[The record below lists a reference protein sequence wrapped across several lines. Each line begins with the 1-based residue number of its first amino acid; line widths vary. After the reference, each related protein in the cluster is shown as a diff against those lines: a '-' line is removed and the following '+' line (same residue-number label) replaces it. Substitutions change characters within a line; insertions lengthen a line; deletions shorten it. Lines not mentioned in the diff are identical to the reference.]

1 MITNIE
7 KCFQESAELK
17 LEIIKNS
24 GFDVLTNIGD
34 AIVESIMGSGKLMLC
49 GNGGSASDAQH
60 LAAELLIRLKPKN
73 NREGIP
79 AIALSLDS
87 STLTACGNDF
97 GYDLIYER
105 LVKTLGNKNDCLL
118 VISTSGNSI
127 NVTKAIKAAKNMGI
141 KVFGFLGSGG
151 GEAIHDCELAFLV
164 PSNDTARIQECH
176 IVAGHALMEYIEDSL
191 LEKQFIHI
199 GNT

>member
-7 KCFQESAELK
+7 KCFQASAELK

-97 GYDLIYER
+97 GYDFIYER

-118 VISTSGNSI
+118 VISTSGNSL

-176 IVAGHALMEYIEDSL
+176 IVAGHALMEYIEDIL
-191 LEKQFIHI
+191 LDKQFIHI

>member
-1 MITNIE
+1 MIANIE

-97 GYDLIYER
+97 GYDFIYER

-118 VISTSGNSI
+118 VISTSGNSL

-176 IVAGHALMEYIEDSL
+176 IVAGHALMEYIEDIL
-191 LEKQFIHI
+191 LDKQFIHI

>member
-1 MITNIE
+1 MIANIE

-118 VISTSGNSI
+118 VMSTSGNSL

-176 IVAGHALMEYIEDSL
+176 IVAGHALMEYIEDIL
-191 LEKQFIHI
+191 LDKQFIHI

>member
-1 MITNIE
+1 MIANIE

-118 VISTSGNSI
+118 VISTSGNSL

-176 IVAGHALMEYIEDSL
+176 IVAGHALMEYIEDIL
-191 LEKQFIHI
+191 LDKQFIHI

>member
-1 MITNIE
+1 MIANIE

-34 AIVESIMGSGKLMLC
+34 AIVESIISSGKLMLC

-97 GYDLIYER
+97 GYDFIYER

-118 VISTSGNSI
+118 VISTSGNSL

-176 IVAGHALMEYIEDSL
+176 IVAGHALMEYIEDIL
-191 LEKQFIHI
+191 LDKQFIHI

>member
-118 VISTSGNSI
+118 VISTSGNSL

-176 IVAGHALMEYIEDSL
+176 IVAGHALMEYIEDIL
-191 LEKQFIHI
+191 LDKQFIHI

>member
-97 GYDLIYER
+97 GYDFIYER

-118 VISTSGNSI
+118 VISTSGNSL

-176 IVAGHALMEYIEDSL
+176 IVAGHALMEYIEDIL
-191 LEKQFIHI
+191 LDKQFIHI

>member
-1 MITNIE
+1 
-7 KCFQESAELK
+7 
-17 LEIIKNS
+17 
-24 GFDVLTNIGD
+24 
-34 AIVESIMGSGKLMLC
+34 
-49 GNGGSASDAQH
+49 
-60 LAAELLIRLKPKN
+60 
-73 NREGIP
+73 
-79 AIALSLDS
+79 
-87 STLTACGNDF
+87 
-97 GYDLIYER
+97 LIYER

-118 VISTSGNSI
+118 VISTSGNSL

-176 IVAGHALMEYIEDSL
+176 IVAGHALMEYIEDIL
-191 LEKQFIHI
+191 LDKQFIHI